1 MMYLLSYATPLTAFF
16 STIALVSAT
25 PQGPSTPVPL
35 VPASQPTNATNPSDP
50 RVCVGNHRP
59 FPFST
64 RYMVLRMCL
73 DAISQLPEGN
83 QVATFRDFDPG
94 DDFYLPQTRR
104 SQTCQVTVSLPY
116 GYNTETS
123 AWSELKLEASH
134 LAEKCCSLQVSP
146 SDNSVLALEGKN
158 NKGAYVP
165 TGQHGRIRINL
176 AYVPPEAEAEGNTT
190 SLTLDA
196 VPGGSTALAIAGNAT
211 NITADAV
218 LAA

>member
-1 MMYLLSYATPLTAFF
+1 MYLLSYAMPLTALF
-16 STIALVSAT
+16 STIALVSAI

-35 VPASQPTNATNPSDP
+35 VPASQPTNATNPNPTDP

-94 DDFYLPQTRR
+94 DDFYLPQTRKA
-104 SQTCQVTVSLPY
+104 QTCQVTVSLPY

-123 AWSELKLEASH
+123 AWSDLKMEASY

-176 AYVPPEAEAEGNTT
+176 AYIPPEAEAEGNST
-190 SLTLDA
+190 SLT
-196 VPGGSTALAIAGNAT
+196 SGNAT